1 MTPNPLTRFTRRRF
15 VQLGGAALIASALSK
30 FGAFAAFAQSS
41 NSNSPIS
48 PIYPMTTKT
57 VLLPDGSRVP
67 ALGMGSWQLASGRH
81 PAAQVEEALRTGLS
95 LGMRLIDTA
104 ENYSSGESE
113 RMIGR
118 VIAGQREQVF
128 LVTKMQP
135 SNAGSARSIRRSCER
150 SLRNLGTDYLD
161 LYLLH
166 WRGGENLGVVVETFE
181 ALKAEGRIRHWGV
194 SNFYV
199 RDMEE
204 LYAIP
209 GGRNC
214 AANQVRYSLT
224 DRSIEVVGLV
234 EWSEKNGVPLMAYSP
249 LGSVG
254 DLLRNPSLGEVS
266 AKHGVSAACVAI
278 AWTMRSGAVISIPES
293 GRVNH
298 IRENARAASL
308 VLDAE
313 DLAALDHAF
322 PARFVPHWS
331 SR

>member
-1 MTPNPLTRFTRRRF
+1 MTPNGLTRLTRRRF
-15 VQLGGAALIASALSK
+15 VQLGGAALIASAFPKS
-30 FGAFAAFAQSS
+30 GASAAFAKSS
-41 NSNSPIS
+41 NSNSPNS
-48 PIYPMTTKT
+48 KIYPMTTKT
-57 VLLPDGSRVP
+57 VLLPDGSHVP

-81 PAAQVEEALRTGLS
+81 PVAQVEEALRTGLS

-104 ENYSSGESE
+104 ENYSGGASE
-113 RMIGR
+113 QLIGR
-118 VIAGQREQVF
+118 VIAGQRDEVF
-128 LVTKMQP
+128 LVTKVQP
-135 SNAGSARSIRRSCER
+135 SNAGSARSICRSCER

-181 ALKAEGRIRHWGV
+181 ALRAEGRIRHWGV

-204 LYAIP
+204 LYALP

-214 AANQVRYSLT
+214 ATNQVRYSLS

-234 EWSEKNGVPLMAYSP
+234 EWSAAHGVPLMAYSP
-249 LGSVG
+249 LGSG
-254 DLLRNPSLGEVS
+254 GELLRNPTLGEVS

-313 DLAALDHAF
+313 DLATLDRAF

-331 SR
+331 GR

>member
-1 MTPNPLTRFTRRRF
+1 
-15 VQLGGAALIASALSK
+15 
-30 FGAFAAFAQSS
+30 
-41 NSNSPIS
+41 
-48 PIYPMTTKT
+48 MTTKT
-57 VLLPDGSRVP
+57 VRLPDGSHAP

-81 PAAQVEEALRTGLS
+81 SAEQAEEALRTGLS

-104 ENYSSGESE
+104 ETYSIGASE
-113 RMIGR
+113 QLIGR
-118 VIAGQREQVF
+118 VIAGQREEVF
-128 LVTKMQP
+128 LVTKVQP
-135 SNAGSARSIRRSCER
+135 SNACGERSIRRSCER

-181 ALKAEGRIRHWGV
+181 ALKAEGLIRNWGV

-204 LYAIP
+204 LYALP

-214 AANQVRYSLT
+214 AANQVRYSLS
-224 DRSIEVVGLV
+224 DRSVEVVGLV
-234 EWSEKNGVPLMAYSP
+234 EWSVAQGLPLMAYSP
-249 LGSVG
+249 LGSGG

-266 AKHGVSAACVAI
+266 AKHGGSTACVAI

-293 GRVNH
+293 GRVSH
-298 IRENARAASL
+298 IRKNARAVSL
-308 VLDAE
+308 VLDEA

-322 PARFVPHWS
+322 PAGFVPHWS
-331 SR
+331 GGQ

>member
-1 MTPNPLTRFTRRRF
+1 
-15 VQLGGAALIASALSK
+15 
-30 FGAFAAFAQSS
+30 
-41 NSNSPIS
+41 
-48 PIYPMTTKT
+48 MTTKT

-81 PAAQVEEALRTGLS
+81 PVGQVEEALRNGLS

-104 ENYSSGESE
+104 ENYSSGASE
-113 RMIGR
+113 QLIGR
-118 VIAGQREQVF
+118 VIAEQREEVF
-128 LVTKMQP
+128 LVTKVEP

-166 WRGGENLGVVVETFE
+166 WRGGEALVVVVETFE

-214 AANQVRYSLT
+214 AANQVRYSLS

-234 EWSEKNGVPLMAYSP
+234 EWSATHGVPLMAYSP
-249 LGSVG
+249 LGSG
-254 DLLRNPSLGEVS
+254 GELLSNPVLSEVS
-266 AKHGVSAACVAI
+266 AKHGVSAACVAT
-278 AWTMRSGAVISIPES
+278 AWTMRCGAVISIPES
-293 GRVNH
+293 GRVSH

-308 VLDAE
+308 VIDAE
-313 DLAALDHAF
+313 DLAALDRAF
-322 PARFVPHWS
+322 PVRFVPHWS
-331 SR
+331 GEA